1 MSDGFVQQARE
12 LQVLVDVLLPGD
24 DLFPSGAVTGVH
36 GALAERL
43 RLRIGV
49 EAVDEVV
56 AALAKASGGGSL
68 AGLNEAD
75 RMAAVQAFERDVPGL
90 FAVLLNTLY
99 YSYYEHPLVI
109 AAIRSLGIA
118 YNDAPQPLGYD
129 LEPFTPVPGVTVPTT
144 PRGFYL
150 KTDDVQRIELPAAAV
165 ATESRQ

>member
-1 MSDGFVQQARE
+1 MTDTVVDRARD

-24 DLFPSGAVTGVH
+24 DLFPSGATTGVH
-36 GALAERL
+36 GVLAERL

-49 EAVDEVV
+49 EAIDEVT
-56 AALAKASGGGSL
+56 AALASATGGVSL
-68 AGLNEAD
+68 AELSEAD
-75 RMAAVQAFERDVPGL
+75 RITAVQTFEQSAPGL
-90 FAVLLNTLY
+90 FAVLLSTLY

-129 LEPFTPVPGVTVPTT
+129 LEPFTPIPGVTVPTT

-150 KTDDVQRIELPAAAV
+150 KTDEVRSVEIPPAAM